1 MLSALVVGTFLP
13 GFGATAGVS
22 IKALTGLFGG
32 AAAGEA
38 VDTASAFAA
47 GSSINYGIIKLLNKV
62 DGPAVFDSCGCEKSN
77 SGIGAALHNLIY

>member
-1 MLSALVVGTFLP
+1 MRRRECLP
-13 GFGATAGVS
+13 WLDDQRRWLRELAV
-22 IKALTGLFGG
+22 KALTGLFGG

-47 GSSINYGIIKLLNKV
+47 GSSIKYSITKLLNKV
-62 DGPAVFDSCGCEKSN
+62 DGPAIGDSCGCEKSN